1 MGKKSKIKKVVNPK
15 TMTIISAIVTFIS
28 FAYKCGLGIMTT
40 SMVLIIASLS
50 TLMVFI
56 CKLAF
61 IKNMTATREAKK
73 KAYLV
78 MTIACLSYVVMFICF
93 VVLKVFGID
102 TSNKKT
108 YEGWVGSLLLLIM
121 IIMFV
126 LSIIKLRGALNK
138 NDLVFTGLKEMI
150 FISALTDAVI
160 INEYVTRIILRY
172 IPVPFMDKLTAY
184 VPLGI
189 SGAMLLVVLRM
200 FIRFAKYETKT
211 STKQRSFF
219 IS

>member
-172 IPVPFMDKLTAY
+172 IPVPFMDKITAY

-189 SGAMLLVVLRM
+189 SGAMLLVVLKM

-211 STKQRSFF
+211 STK
-219 IS
+219 

>member
-172 IPVPFMDKLTAY
+172 IPVPFMDKITAY

-189 SGAMLLVVLRM
+189 SGAMLLVVFRM

-211 STKQRSFF
+211 STK
-219 IS
+219 

>member
-172 IPVPFMDKLTAY
+172 IPVPFMDKITAY

-211 STKQRSFF
+211 STK
-219 IS
+219 